1 MQLSTTHEAII
12 TIEEGSI
19 GGFGSHVMHFLTEKG
34 LIDRGIKFRSMIL
47 PDYFLDQDTP
57 ENMYLKAGL
66 DSKFYRGKSLKHIKV
81 KYYFVKG

>member
-1 MQLSTTHEAII
+1 MVLTFVV
-12 TIEEGSI
+12 GSI
-19 GGFGSHVMHFLTEKG
+19 GGFGSHVMHYLTEKG

-66 DSKFYRGKSLKHIKV
+66 DSNSIEEKVISTLKSNVILSKV
-81 KYYFVKG
+81 KSKI